1 MATIV
6 FETPLWSVVMDSIES
21 SFFVGG
27 EDSNIYETK
36 LCKRP
41 SNAAQ
46 KPIEP
51 QFKGH
56 ESVLAFIDSETIIYL

>member
-6 FETPLWSVVMDSIES
+6 FETALWSVVMDSIES
-21 SFFVGG
+21 TFFVGG

-46 KPIEP
+46 KSIEP

-56 ESVLAFIDSETIIYL
+56 ASVQSLLFVSIIN